1 MEHFYL
7 ALALFL
13 FLNIVAGLFRIF
25 IGPTPA
31 DRMLTAQLFGTTG
44 TAILLL
50 LAEAMHRPAIR
61 DVALILVLL
70 SLVAVVSFVR
80 RIESSNPEE
89 NT

>member
-13 FLNIVAGLFRIF
+13 FLNIVAGLLRIF
-25 IGPTPA
+25 LGPTPA

-50 LAEAMHRPAIR
+50 LAEALHRPPIR

-80 RIESSNPEE
+80 RIGNNGHEGGA
-89 NT
+89 